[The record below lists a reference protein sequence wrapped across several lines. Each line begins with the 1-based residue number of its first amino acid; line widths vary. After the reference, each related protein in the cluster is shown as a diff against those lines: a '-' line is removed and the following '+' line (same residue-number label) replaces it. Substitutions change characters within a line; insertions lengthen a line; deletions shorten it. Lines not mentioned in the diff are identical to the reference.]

1 MLKTILIWF
10 LYHFLKSLF
19 MWTDVLPACIS
30 ICMRVSD
37 TLEIFLSSD
46 IFFYFYFQCPKI
58 FNKNLSHLFGYSYH
72 KALYIVAKGV
82 VFLIFLLF
90 HSSFLY
96 RKVLC
101 ALWVQFVA
109 SYFVETVC
117 QLYECASRI
126 LKSLLYTIRS
136 SANMLRVEPWKTLPY
151 MGNSHKIPFSG
162 WRILCK
168 VR

>member
-1 MLKTILIWF
+1 MFCLHVYLSVWGFQKPWRFFCLLI
-10 LYHFLKSLF
+10 SSS
-19 MWTDVLPACIS
+19 IS
-30 ICMRVSD
+30 IFNV
-37 TLEIFLSSD
+37 LIF
-46 IFFYFYFQCPKI
+46 
-58 FNKNLSHLFGYSYH
+58 FNKNLYHLFGCSYH

-96 RKVLC
+96 RKALC

-117 QLYECASRI
+117 QLYECANRI
-126 LKSLLYTIRS
+126 LKSLLYNIRS
-136 SANMLRVEPWKTLPY
+136 SANMRRVEPWKTLPY
-151 MGNSHKIPFSG
+151 MGNSHQIPFSG